1 MLQTKR
7 EFLSLLRKLLS
18 STPALINY
26 SSESRLLT
34 SSANEPIRNLLP
46 ALPLCP
52 AWNFLARTT
61 FAFRDGRNKWME
73 INGRLIAKLYIR
85 GLSLRPIRKAAIR
98 KPALSKYLILKQTDR
113 DTWEEACVYAR
124 HVGGAESITSGPWLH
139 LFRGKTRPGPIYIRN
154 GARLNKR
161 SSSYTRD
168 STIHSNDRPCEIE
181 PRLRVLRFAYEITLR
196 GVHTYQII
204 CIVRN
209 RYDDRWDFEA
219 WLRIKSFIIPVCSGS
234 KIEKYSSQVLSKYS
248 FSNRTLNY
256 FHEFDFVIL

>member
-18 STPALINY
+18 STPVLINY

-181 PRLRVLRFAYEITLR
+181 PRLRVLRFVTKLPFGAYT
-196 GVHTYQII
+196 
-204 CIVRN
+204 
-209 RYDDRWDFEA
+209 
-219 WLRIKSFIIPVCSGS
+219 RIKSFASYVIVTTIDGISTARGLASYKKFYYSGLFGIENW
-234 KIEKYSSQVLSKYS
+234 KI
-248 FSNRTLNY
+248 F
-256 FHEFDFVIL
+256 

>member
-1 MLQTKR
+1 MNRFEICSLHSLFVPR
-7 EFLSLLRKLLS
+7 EIF
-18 STPALINY
+18 
-26 SSESRLLT
+26 SREL
-34 SSANEPIRNLLP
+34 
-46 ALPLCP
+46 
-52 AWNFLARTT
+52 

-209 RYDDRWDFEA
+209 RYEDRWDFD
-219 WLRIKSFIIPVCSGS
+219 GS
-234 KIEKYSSQVLSKYS
+234 
-248 FSNRTLNY
+248 RPG
-256 FHEFDFVIL
+256 FV